1 MLRFKQYLI
10 ESSVFD
16 NTLSWYDPDF
26 PPEKST
32 KETPEQRDAR
42 QEKENQQSRLMDRA
56 TRFKGADPREH
67 RIDTDL
73 SPELQQ
79 LQQNIRRTA
88 FEKQGLVAP
97 HPEVTKQTSVGVYSP
112 SLTDLE
118 ALERMGVVNAKNYTS
133 DERGILYRPGQ
144 LPTEQQRQATAL
156 RATDVANAG
165 GGLVTANTP
174 EAKQRRSDSVRAFY
188 TDPKNSKALENKPGS
203 RIDPYGRKFSDRQLG
218 IDFPVGT
225 VHTPAQSAAIIQQM
239 GAQRPSDLR
248 KQLGLGIDSSAVK
261 NLGAAGLA
269 AAGSIV
275 GGALTQG
282 VQAGTDVLG
291 MIGRTPEGK
300 DRMQIEKSFNSDM
313 GLGFDVGPDG
323 ELVADPAGREAAR
336 KRQQQGI
343 NFPSMFQK

>member
-10 ESSVFD
+10 ERSVD
-16 NTLSWYDPDF
+16 LMPYDPDF

-32 KETPEQRDAR
+32 KETPDQKYAREQ
-42 QEKENQQSRLMDRA
+42 QEIAQYNLMVRA
-56 TRFKGADPREH
+56 TRFKGADPMEH

-79 LQQNIRRTA
+79 LQQNLRRTA

-97 HPEVTKQTSVGVYSP
+97 HSEVTKQTSVGVHSP
-112 SLTDLE
+112 RLSDLE

-133 DERGILYRPGQ
+133 DEYGMLHRPGQ
-144 LPTEQQRQATAL
+144 LPTEQQRKGDSM
-156 RATDVANAG
+156 RATDVANVG
-165 GGLVTANTP
+165 GGRVTRLLSP
-174 EAKQRRSDSVRAFY
+174 EEKQQRSDAVRAFY
-188 TDPKNSKALENKPGS
+188 TDPKNSKALGNQPGH
-203 RIDPYGRKFSDRQLG
+203 RIEKYRGPFSDSQLG
-218 IDFPVGT
+218 IDNT
-225 VHTPAQSAAIIQQM
+225 Y
-239 GAQRPSDLR
+239 RPF
-248 KQLGLGIDSSAVK
+248 GAVK

-291 MIGRTPEGK
+291 MVGRTPEGK
-300 DRMQIEKSFNSDM
+300 DRMQIEKSFNSDL